1 MRRSSFFRLVL
12 VVGSLAVFLTA
23 CSRDPNV
30 RKQKY
35 FESGQRYFAKG
46 KYREAVI
53 QFRNAT
59 EVDGTFAAA
68 HYQLAQ
74 SYAKLQD
81 WQHAYGELS
90 RTLELQP
97 GNYKAH
103 VDIANLLIAGGQV
116 KMAQE
121 HTDLLLDK
129 QPNDP
134 DTHLVVANLLAAEQ
148 RFDQAIAETQKAI
161 ALAPDRGDFYLNLAL
176 LQTKSNQHDA
186 AEANFKKAI
195 EFKATAANPHLALA
209 DFYFAIGD
217 LEKAISQY
225 ESLYND
231 HPNDLQVEKNYIQLL
246 ILKNRLDEANKINE
260 RILKSAAKDED
271 ALTYRGE
278 IQIRQGEPNEASRTL
293 QSVVSSSPGNA
304 VAHYQL
310 GLALD
315 QLGDLDRAGAEWEQA
330 ARLQPNMID
339 AHEAI
344 AKLALQKS
352 DMPGLE
358 Q

>member
-1 MRRSSFFRLVL
+1 MQYFYQLTEIDAIGRSVRHVETVIRRSSFFRLVL

-59 EVDGTFAAA
+59 DVDGTFAAA

-134 DTHLVVANLLAAEQ
+134 DTHLVVAIFWRPNRDSTRLL
-148 RFDQAIAETQKAI
+148 RRPRKRSHW
-161 ALAPDRGDFYLNLAL
+161 PR
-176 LQTKSNQHDA
+176 
-186 AEANFKKAI
+186 
-195 EFKATAANPHLALA
+195 
-209 DFYFAIGD
+209 
-217 LEKAISQY
+217 
-225 ESLYND
+225 
-231 HPNDLQVEKNYIQLL
+231 
-246 ILKNRLDEANKINE
+246 
-260 RILKSAAKDED
+260 
-271 ALTYRGE
+271 
-278 IQIRQGEPNEASRTL
+278 
-293 QSVVSSSPGNA
+293 
-304 VAHYQL
+304 
-310 GLALD
+310 
-315 QLGDLDRAGAEWEQA
+315 
-330 ARLQPNMID
+330 
-339 AHEAI
+339 
-344 AKLALQKS
+344 
-352 DMPGLE
+352 
-358 Q
+358 